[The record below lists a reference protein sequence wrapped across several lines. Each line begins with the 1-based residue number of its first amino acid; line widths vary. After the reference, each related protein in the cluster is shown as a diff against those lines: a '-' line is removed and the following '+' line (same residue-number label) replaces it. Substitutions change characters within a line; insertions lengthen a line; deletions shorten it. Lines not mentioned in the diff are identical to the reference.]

1 MAWCAGCL
9 WEIPPTILSDS
20 SVVCSAFTPPF
31 NIGAACLAPRT
42 RWYNKKLNKKP
53 IQPWLDV
60 LSRHQLNV
68 CMCMN
73 LPTVEW
79 DGKALSAQN
88 LTSSWLFFFFLQMS
102 PRAPTCSYPRL
113 CVSAQKQDSTSF
125 VCSAL
130 HSLQVYQCTLWKNL
144 SSLLAGWGP
153 KLLSTFWC
161 YCLPDSIQTCIQHLL
176 EITYCVLIWNHNSA
190 GDNVL

>member
-73 LPTVEW
+73 LPTVER

-88 LTSSWLFFFFLQMS
+88 LTSSWLFFFS
-102 PRAPTCSYPRL
+102 SNVSTCSNMQLSTSL
-113 CVSAQKQDSTSF
+113 CV
-125 VCSAL
+125 CSETGL
-130 HSLQVYQCTLWKNL
+130 NVLC
-144 SSLLAGWGP
+144 LLCSP
-153 KLLSTFWC
+153 
-161 YCLPDSIQTCIQHLL
+161 Q
-176 EITYCVLIWNHNSA
+176 SA
-190 GDNVL
+190 GVPVHTLKKPIIITGWLGAQTPIYLLMLLFTR

>member
-73 LPTVEW
+73 LPTVER

-88 LTSSWLFFFFLQMS
+88 LTSSWLFFFFFKCLHVLQH
-102 PRAPTCSYPRL
+102 AVIH
-113 CVSAQKQDSTSF
+113 VS
-125 VCSAL
+125 VC
-130 HSLQVYQCTLWKNL
+130 
-144 SSLLAGWGP
+144 LLRNRTQRPLFA
-153 KLLSTFWC
+153 LLSTVCRCTSAHSEKTYHHYWLAGGPNS
-161 YCLPDSIQTCIQHLL
+161 YLPSDVIVYQIAFKPAFNTC
-176 EITYCVLIWNHNSA
+176 
-190 GDNVL
+190 